1 MRKFLLL
8 TLSLLSFS
16 CYSQNKLLF
25 EYDTAGNQIK
35 RSICVN
41 CLFRSANNIAR
52 PKEIAKLEDKDLIKT
67 DPEDTI
73 SYYPNPVKE
82 ELFIKW
88 ELINGVK
95 VTEIQ
100 LYSLSGQMLRN
111 IPKLE
116 NQNSESITFQEYPSG
131 IYSVL
136 IIYSNGEQK
145 TLKIIKQ

>member
-1 MRKFLLL
+1 MLLL
-8 TLSLLSFS
+8 AFS
-16 CYSQNKLLF
+16 SYSQNKLLF

-35 RSICVN
+35 RSICIN
-41 CLFRSANNIAR
+41 CLNRNAITPDK
-52 PKEIAKLEDKDLIKT
+52 PKEIPMLEAKDLIKSE
-67 DPEDTI
+67 PEDTF

-82 ELFIKW
+82 ELYIKW
-88 ELINGVK
+88 ELLNDNK

-100 LYSLSGQMLRN
+100 LYSLSGQMLKS